1 MSRNERTAD
10 RCRRRAVLGVAT
22 GAFVGGALITLAGAP
37 TAAGDPAAVGAAVT
51 ADQFS
56 DLFTGEGTL
65 ADHAVDNFY
74 QAIANFF
81 SPEAVGNAVTADQ
94 FSDLLT
100 GEGTPA
106 DNAVDNFYQGIANF
120 FSPEAADSAAA
131 ASLPAANAGDGDAI
145 TISNPP
151 GADPDFM
158 SGPLQTLGPF
168 TMQGFA
174 DPDEHFDV
182 AIMSIPSLGITDL
195 LTSGIDPS
203 DHLALADP
211 GLGLPADVTAGTVDV
226 TVNTFHDAMA
236 PALDSAF
243 SFTIP
248 FTDPLTDL
256 WVALLP
262 FGA

>member
-1 MSRNERTAD
+1 MSRNERAAE
-10 RCRRRAVLGVAT
+10 RRRRRSVLGVS
-22 GAFVGGALITLAGAP
+22 
-37 TAAGDPAAVGAAVT
+37 TAAGTALAAALTTLASVPTAGADPAAAG
-51 ADQFS
+51 
-56 DLFTGEGTL
+56 
-65 ADHAVDNFY
+65 
-74 QAIANFF
+74 
-81 SPEAVGNAVTADQ
+81 VTADQ

-120 FSPEAADSAAA
+120 FAPEAVGNGVTADQFSDLLTGEGTPADNAVDNFYQVIADFFAPEALGKAATA
-131 ASLPAANAGDGDAI
+131 ALPGDGDGI

-151 GADPDFM
+151 GPDADFL
-158 SGPLQTLGPF
+158 SGPLQTFGPF

-182 AIMSIPSLGITDL
+182 AIMSIPSLGITDV

-226 TVNTFHDAMA
+226 TVNTLTDTMN
-236 PALDSAF
+236 PGLDS

-248 FTDPLTDL
+248 FTDPLTEL

-262 FGA
+262 LGA